1 MYKEVHIKKSS
12 FDKEYKPFTYSFEKV
27 CKYSD
32 LYKTEDYADDL
43 ENNYALT
50 AEQHYYK
57 FDILLII

>member
-1 MYKEVHIKKSS
+1 MW
-12 FDKEYKPFTYSFEKV
+12 P
-27 CKYSD
+27 D

-57 FDILLII
+57 IDILMII